1 VSTVGR
7 QCGEV
12 RHQLDKSGY
21 EKETWENDSGMKIK
35 KENKRMVD
43 KMHRFRQ
50 YTSTARVKI
59 NNGR

>member
-7 QCGEV
+7 QCDEV
-12 RHQLDKSGY
+12 RHRLEKSGY
-21 EKETWENDSGMKIK
+21 EKETWENDAGMKIK

-43 KMHRFRQ
+43 KMHCFRQ
-50 YTSTARVKI
+50 YTSTARVEV